1 MMKLK
6 KWSKKAVLL
15 AASLG
20 VIWGTSLTAFA
31 FVPDDVNAEVQT
43 ESVQGETAPTETPET
58 ALSETPETTPEGNGQ
73 ALTEPGN
80 GQVQDNIKDGSSK
93 EFYTIT
99 TANNNTYYLV
109 IDHSSTI
116 DNVYMLS
123 RIDENDLKDFVD
135 ESITE
140 TPQTPPSVIIDEPET
155 EKPAVETEPEKEA
168 AEQTAPSGSMIL
180 FGLLAAGLLGVG
192 AYVYFKIYKPRQEA
206 EDTESEHM
214 ETEMF
219 VTVNEDEE
227 AKKRQSSEAEQDSE
241 EE

>member
-6 KWSKKAVLL
+6 KWSKKVALL
-15 AASLG
+15 LTSLG

-31 FVPDDVNAEVQT
+31 FVPDDANAEAQT
-43 ESVQGETAPTETPET
+43 EAVQEETVPTQTPET
-58 ALSETPETTPEGNGQ
+58 ETEKTPEGNGQ

-135 ESITE
+135 ESIAE

-155 EKPAVETEPEKEA
+155 EKPAVEKEPEKEDK
-168 AEQTAPSGSMIL
+168 QTAPSGSMIL
-180 FGLLAAGLLGVG
+180 LGLLAAGLLGVG
-192 AYVYFKIYKPRQEA
+192 AYVYFKIYKPRHEA
-206 EDTESEHM
+206 DDTESEHM

-227 AKKRQSSEAEQDSE
+227 AKRKPSSEAEQDSE

>member
-43 ESVQGETAPTETPET
+43 ESVQEETAPTETPET
-58 ALSETPETTPEGNGQ
+58 APSETPETTPEGNGQ

-116 DNVYMLS
+116 DNVYMLL

-155 EKPAVETEPEKEA
+155 EKPAVETEPEKEV

-219 VTVNEDEE
+219 VTVNEDKE
-227 AKKRQSSEAEQDSE
+227 AKKRQSSEVEQDSE